1 MIENFAQQGESIVS
15 DIQLFRLSSDAAIEL
30 PSRAAPIEKHLQN
43 LIESQMQAFL
53 GVRFLASEYPTGK
66 THRGRIDSL
75 GLDENDCPVI
85 VEYKRHSNENVIN
98 QGLFYLDWLL
108 DHRAEFQ
115 LLAMKKLGNE
125 VSEEI
130 NWAGTRLLCIA
141 ADFTRYDE
149 HAVQQIPRNVELI
162 RYKLFGDDLLLL
174 DLVNAVSVSD
184 ATSAK
189 AGTDDVAAP
198 LKPRTQGKDKTVE
211 EQLTGAQPEI
221 RALYDALS
229 SHLLALGDDVQEKR
243 LKLYVAF
250 RRLKNFACV
259 IPYRDK
265 LLVMLKLDPDTVALD
280 PGFSRDCRN
289 IGTWGTGDLEVT
301 LRSRVDMA
309 RALPLL
315 ERSYNEN

>member
-1 MIENFAQQGESIVS
+1 MS
-15 DIQLFRLSSDAAIEL
+15 DIQLFRLSNGAAAEL
-30 PSRAAPIEKHLQN
+30 PSRTATVEKHLQT
-43 LIESQMQAFL
+43 LIESQMQTFL

-85 VEYKRHSNENVIN
+85 VEYKRHSTENVIN

-115 LLAMKKLGNE
+115 LLVMQKLGNE
-125 VSEEI
+125 AA
-130 NWAGTRLLCIA
+130 NALDWAGTRLLCIA

-184 ATSAK
+184 ATTAK
-189 AGTDDVAAP
+189 AGASDAAAP
-198 LKPRTQGKDKTVE
+198 AKPRGQGKDKTVE
-211 EQLTGAQPEI
+211 EQLAGAHPEI

-229 SHLLALGDDVQEKR
+229 SRLLALGDDVQEKR

-265 LLVMLKLDPDTVALD
+265 LLVMLKLDPDTVALE

-289 IGTWGTGDLEVT
+289 IGTWGTGDLELT
-301 LRSRVDMA
+301 LRSRADMD

>member
-1 MIENFAQQGESIVS
+1 MS
-15 DIQLFRLSSDAAIEL
+15 DIQLFRLTGNDAVEL
-30 PSRAAPIEKHLQN
+30 SGRAASVEKQLQS
-43 LIESQMQAFL
+43 LIEAHMQAFL
-53 GVRFLASEYPTGK
+53 GVRFLASEYATGK

-85 VEYKRHSNENVIN
+85 IEYKRHSHENVIN

-108 DHRAEFQ
+108 DHRAEFK
-115 LLAMKKLGNE
+115 LLVMEKLGNE
-125 VSEEI
+125 ASQEI
-130 NWAGTRLLCIA
+130 DWAGTRLLCIA

-184 ATSAK
+184 ATTAK
-189 AGTDDVAAP
+189 AAAADVTSPA
-198 LKPRTQGKDKTVE
+198 KPRSVGKDKTAE
-211 EQLTGAQPEI
+211 EQLVGAHPEI
-221 RALYDALS
+221 RALYEALS
-229 SHLLALGDDVQEKR
+229 SHLLALGDDVQEKH
-243 LKLYVAF
+243 LKVYVAF

-259 IPYRDK
+259 VPYRDK
-265 LLVMLKLDPDTVALD
+265 LLVMLKLDPDTVALEA
-280 PGFSRDCRN
+280 GFSRNVRD
-289 IGTWGTGDLEVT
+289 IGKWGTGDLELT
-301 LRSRVDMA
+301 LRSQTDME

>member
-1 MIENFAQQGESIVS
+1 MS
-15 DIQLFRLSSDAAIEL
+15 DIQLFRLSSGPAVEL
-30 PSRAAPIEKHLQN
+30 PGRAATVEKQLQN

-53 GVRFLASEYPTGK
+53 GVRFLASEYATGK

-85 VEYKRHSNENVIN
+85 IEYKRHSNENVMN

-108 DHRAEFQ
+108 DHRAEFK
-115 LLAMKKLGNE
+115 LLVMEKLGNE
-125 VSEEI
+125 AAQDI
-130 NWAGTRLLCIA
+130 DWAGTRLLCIA

-184 ATSAK
+184 ATTAK
-189 AGTDDVAAP
+189 ADAADVIAQS
-198 LKPRTQGKDKTVE
+198 KPRGAGKDKTVE
-211 EQLTGAQPEI
+211 EQLAGAHPEI
-221 RALYDALS
+221 RALYEALS
-229 SHLLALGDDVQEKR
+229 SLLLALGDDVQEKR

-265 LLVMLKLDPDTVALD
+265 LLVMLKLDPDTVALEA
-280 PGFSRDCRN
+280 GFSRDCRN
-289 IGTWGTGDLEVT
+289 IGTWGTGDLELT
-301 LRSRVDMA
+301 LRSRADMD